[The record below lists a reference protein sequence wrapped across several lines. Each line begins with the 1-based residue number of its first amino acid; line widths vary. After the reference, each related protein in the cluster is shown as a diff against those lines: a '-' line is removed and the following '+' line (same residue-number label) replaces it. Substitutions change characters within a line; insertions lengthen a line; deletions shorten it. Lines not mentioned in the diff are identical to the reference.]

1 MFKFLEESQKKI
13 VIDALS
19 VHNFKN
25 GDWVIKQGEDG
36 DLLYIVDDGTL
47 ECYRQMKKDE
57 EPKYLR
63 NYDPG
68 DSFGELALLYNAP
81 RAASIK
87 AVTDCTLF
95 GLDRETFNAIVKD
108 AEVKRREKFEDVL
121 SKIELLSTMDPYERT
136 KLGDVVKVEKYSKGD
151 FVIKEGEEGDIFY
164 MIEEGHAVATKTLQ
178 GKSEPEVVYE
188 YKPGDYFGELSLLNG
203 DTRQANIIA

>member
-1 MFKFLEESQKKI
+1 MFKFLEDSQKKI

-19 VHNFKN
+19 VHEYKN

-36 DLLYIVDDGTL
+36 EVLFIVDEGTL
-47 ECYRQMKKDE
+47 ECYRRFKKDE
-57 EPKYLR
+57 EPKFLK

-87 AVTDCTLF
+87 AVTDCVLLA
-95 GLDRETFNAIVKD
+95 LDRETFNAIVKD
-108 AEVKRREKFEDVL
+108 AEVKRRESFEEVL

-136 KLGDVVKVEKYSKGD
+136 KLGDVVKVEKYSKGE
-151 FVIKEGEEGDIFY
+151 FVIREGEDGDIFY
-164 MIEEGHAVATKTLQ
+164 MIESGHAVATKTLQ
-178 GKSEPEVVYE
+178 GKSQAEVVYE
-188 YKPGDYFGELSLLNG
+188 YKPGDYFGELALLNSEP
-203 DTRQANIIA
+203 RQANIIA